1 MKKDESMYSV
11 TKKLLTA
18 VFCLCYVTK
27 GKGQARS
34 ESENEK
40 GSDKSFGGKILLFT
54 FIIGI

>member
-1 MKKDESMYSV
+1 MKREESIYSV

-40 GSDKSFGGKILLFT
+40 GSNRNFGAKYYCLHSS
-54 FIIGI
+54 

>member
-40 GSDKSFGGKILLFT
+40 GSNRNFGAKYYCLHSS
-54 FIIGI
+54 

>member
-1 MKKDESMYSV
+1 MKREESIYSV

-34 ESENEK
+34 ESEDEK
-40 GSDKSFGGKILLFT
+40 GSDKSFGGKISLFT

>member
-1 MKKDESMYSV
+1 MKREECMYSV

-18 VFCLCYVTK
+18 MFCLCYVTK

-40 GSDKSFGGKILLFT
+40 GSNKTFGAKYYCLHSS
-54 FIIGI
+54 